1 MNFEELMLRA
11 VTNAETFK
19 YTAKPNPVVG
29 AILCT
34 DNEIISE
41 GYHEIYGSN
50 HAEINAISN
59 ARKHQGKKFN
69 NFSEL
74 ALVCTLEP
82 CSHVGKTGSCAEQ
95 IVETGIKKVVIGS
108 IVLIQRLPVKVSKFL
123 KKTVL
128 TSLLAFMKILS
139 KIRINTF
146 SLSILITNLILF

>member
-29 AILCT
+29 AILCN

-82 CSHVGKTGSCAEQ
+82 
-95 IVETGIKKVVIGS
+95 
-108 IVLIQRLPVKVSKFL
+108 
-123 KKTVL
+123 KTVL
-128 TSLLAFMKILS
+128 MLLLVFMKILS

-146 SLSILITNLILF
+146 SLSILTINLILF

>member
-29 AILCT
+29 AILCN

-95 IVETGIKKVVIGS
+95 IVETGIKKVVILS
-108 IVLIQRLPVKVSKFL
+108 LIH
-123 KKTVL
+123 
-128 TSLLAFMKILS
+128 I
-139 KIRINTF
+139 
-146 SLSILITNLILF
+146 

>member
-11 VTNAETFK
+11 VTNAKTFK

-29 AILCT
+29 AILCN

-74 ALVCTLEP
+74 VLVCTLEP
-82 CSHVGKTGSCAEQ
+82 LS
-95 IVETGIKKVVIGS
+95 
-108 IVLIQRLPVKVSKFL
+108 LIH
-123 KKTVL
+123 
-128 TSLLAFMKILS
+128 I
-139 KIRINTF
+139 
-146 SLSILITNLILF
+146 